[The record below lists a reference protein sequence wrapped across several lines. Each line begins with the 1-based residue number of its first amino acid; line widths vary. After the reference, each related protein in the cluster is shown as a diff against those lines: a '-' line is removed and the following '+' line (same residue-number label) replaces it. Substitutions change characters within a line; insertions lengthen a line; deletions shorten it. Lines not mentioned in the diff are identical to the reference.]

1 MIERLAAIVAATIAL
16 VAMAAAGWFLYET
29 PGAIFDSGE
38 PPQVALPAADE
49 EPLLI
54 TVEPGASPHDI
65 GNQLAANDIVRS
77 ARLFRVLVALTGV
90 SGSLEAG
97 EYEFTRGT
105 PAVEAVRRIADG
117 KTASRAVTIPEGL
130 RTEEIAELLD
140 DQGIVG
146 RDEFLAALAEARDQ
160 AEQPFLHEIAS
171 ADLEGYVFPARY
183 EFFRGASAADVVDTL
198 LRGFQ
203 TNVADAIQLEGQ
215 TLSLAE
221 VVTLASVV
229 EREAATPEER
239 PIIASVFLNRMRF
252 GIGLQADPTVQFA
265 LAADPL
271 SVSQNGWWKKELTLD
286 DLKIDSPYNTYV
298 SQGLPPGPIC
308 NPGADAVRAVIRPA
322 RTGYLFFVAKEDGTH
337 VFAETLEEHLA
348 NVEMYQR

>member
-1 MIERLAAIVAATIAL
+1 MIERLAGIVAATIAL
-16 VAMAAAGWFLYET
+16 VATAAAGWFLHET
-29 PGAIFDSGE
+29 PGVIFSSGE
-38 PPQVALPAADE
+38 PPQVASIPVPDE
-49 EPLLI
+49 DLLI

-77 ARLFRVLVALTGV
+77 ARLFRVLVALMGA

-97 EYEFTRGT
+97 EYEFARGT

-140 DQGIVG
+140 EQGIVG
-146 RDEFLAALAEARDQ
+146 RDEFLAALSEARVEAD
-160 AEQPFLHEIAS
+160 QPFLQQIAS
-171 ADLEGYVFPARY
+171 EDLQGYVFPARY
-183 EFFRGASAADVVDTL
+183 EFFRQASAADVAETL

-203 TNVADAIQLEGQ
+203 TNIVDAIQLEGQ

-221 VVTLASVV
+221 IVTLASVV
-229 EREAATPEER
+229 EREAATAEER
-239 PIIASVFLNRMRF
+239 PVIASVFLNRLRF

-271 SVSQNGWWKKELTLD
+271 SVSQYGWWKKELTLD
-286 DLKIDSPYNTYV
+286 DLKIDSPYNTYA

-322 RTGYLFFVAKEDGTH
+322 RTSYLFFVAKEDGTH

-348 NVEMYQR
+348 NVDMYQR